1 MLIRRENPG
10 DIDAVRVV
18 VAAAF
23 APYEAARNPGRPEG
37 LPIEVT
43 PIEVTPM
50 EVTLLDELRTDPGW
64 LPELSLVASAPEASP
79 APAPEKAPRGG
90 IAGHVVCTRAHVGSV
105 PVLGLGPLSV
115 HPDHQRRGVGSAL
128 VHAVLGAAEALGTP
142 LVGLLGSPAYYS
154 RFGFEPAESHGV
166 TAPDPAWGEYFQVRV
181 FERAVPPPRGPFVY
195 AKPFSTIDGG

>member
-10 DIDAVRVV
+10 DVEAVRVV

-23 APYEAARNPGRPEG
+23 APYHAARNPDRPGG
-37 LPIEVT
+37 LPV
-43 PIEVTPM
+43 
-50 EVTLLDELRTDPGW
+50 EVTLLDALRADPGW
-64 LPELSLVASAPEASP
+64 LPELSLVAPAPAQAP
-79 APAPEKAPRGG
+79 APAPAQAQAPAQGG

-115 HPDHQRRGVGSAL
+115 HPGHQRRGVGSAL
-128 VHAVLGAAEALGTP
+128 VHAALGAAEALGAP
-142 LVGLLGSPAYYS
+142 LVGLLGDPAYYS
-154 RFGFEPAESHGV
+154 RFGFEPAQTHGV

-195 AKPFSTIDGG
+195 ATPFSTIDGG